1 MATYTLTINEKTP
14 KGKSLINLIKA
25 MDEVVTIVSEDTVQ
39 EQSSPY
45 NPEFIKEILKSRE
58 SEGKAIKTEDLWK

>member
-1 MATYTLTINEKTP
+1 MATYTLTINEKTA

-25 MDEVVTIVSEDTVQ
+25 MDEVVTIVSEDTIQ

-45 NPEFIKEILKSRE
+45 NSEFVKEIQKSRK
-58 SEGKAIKTEDLWK
+58 SEGKVIKTEDLWK